1 MTDEEKVAK
10 EKADK
15 EAAEKAAR
23 EAEEKAA
30 KEAEEEEEEE
40 EAQEE
45 EPEPAPKKRRTRRAP
60 PLEREDYGDDVRE
73 LHSRVARIED
83 ARKKRDE
90 GRSNGGSFLV
100 YLLVIA
106 GALFLFLRGIAS
118 GKEAHRGSREPG
130 PEREPGF

>member
-1 MTDEEKVAK
+1 MTDEEKLAK

-15 EAAEKAAR
+15 EAAEKAAK
-23 EAEEKAA
+23 EAEEAAA

-40 EAQEE
+40 EEE

-73 LHSRVARIED
+73 LHSRVSRIED
-83 ARKKRDE
+83 ARKKRED
-90 GRSNGGSFLV
+90 GHAGGTWWWLV
-100 YLLVIA
+100 GALCLVLVIMA
-106 GALFLFLRGIAS
+106 RPILGR
-118 GKEAHRGSREPG
+118 KEAHRGSRERTG